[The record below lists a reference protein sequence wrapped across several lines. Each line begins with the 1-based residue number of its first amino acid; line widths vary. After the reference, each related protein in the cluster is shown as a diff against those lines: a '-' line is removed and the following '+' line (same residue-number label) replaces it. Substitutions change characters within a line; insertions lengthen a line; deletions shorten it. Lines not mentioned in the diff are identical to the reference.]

1 MKNQKLLRLIFMA
14 LCCDLGL
21 FSKRIIAPFAN
32 ILTDSLHIP
41 GGIGTS
47 FSLLFLVVA
56 AMILPKFGTA
66 TLMGAVQSILAI
78 AFGMVGSMGALSP
91 VGYILPGIVIDI
103 VLLVGRRTGTDYKL
117 SMMLANM
124 LGAVS
129 AGLMANIIVFRLPAI
144 PLALYAAVALLS
156 GAVCGL
162 LAAELYRRVAP
173 ILGRELRKDI

>member
-21 FSKRIIAPFAN
+21 FAKRIIAPFAN

-41 GGIGTS
+41 GGISTA

-56 AMILPKFGTA
+56 AAIIPKFGAA
-66 TLMGAVQSILAI
+66 TLMGAVQSILAL
-78 AFGMVGSMGALSP
+78 AFGMVGSMGALAP
-91 VGYILPGIVIDI
+91 IGYIVPGIVIDT
-103 VLLVGRRTGTDYKL
+103 VLLLGRRFKADEKL

-129 AGLMANIIVFRLPAI
+129 AGLTANIIVFRLPAI
-144 PLALYAAVALLS
+144 PLALYAAVALFS

-173 ILGRELRKDI
+173 ILGRELRKDM